1 MFEVKKVSRHWL
13 IRPLGGQFKRLRLP
27 AEANTVEL
35 SDNFLIVDDIVY
47 EIKLKGDDV
56 FVEKVPDISVG
67 EECLSDETDLNIVHG
82 VENIHLETNDTR
94 NQQSNR
100 KSDIEVEKNDDLL
113 ERQKHLA
120 LETGAT
126 KLFPVAI
133 IDETENNKSKLAC
146 SGNVPKQYKV
156 NQFMESSSETKATE
170 NEMSGQRLNEILT
183 ECNEEKSPIT
193 SLQISTEEND
203 NESRSE
209 MDSIHIPEDLLES
222 GQTEETSKIEIVKGI
237 DKVISTPYVVPVQ
250 SCFDKTERTCEFG
263 SKSSAQFPISEEIHV
278 KRNDLKGDYVTDRPR
293 EILRPNTR
301 L

>member
-1 MFEVKKVSRHWL
+1 MFEVKKVGRHWL

-27 AEANTVEL
+27 ADAETVEL

-47 EIKLKGDDV
+47 EIKSKGDDV
-56 FVEKVPDISVG
+56 FVELVPDISVG
-67 EECLSDETDLNIVHG
+67 EECLSDKKDLNIVHG

-100 KSDIEVEKNDDLL
+100 KSDIEIEKNDDLL

-126 KLFPVAI
+126 KMFPVAI

-156 NQFMESSSETKATE
+156 NQFKESSSESNATE
-170 NEMSGQRLNEILT
+170 NKMFDERLNEILT
-183 ECNEEKSPIT
+183 ECNEENSPIT
-193 SLQISTEEND
+193 SLQVSTEEND
-203 NESRSE
+203 NENTSE

-237 DKVISTPYVVPVQ
+237 DKG
-250 SCFDKTERTCEFG
+250 K
-263 SKSSAQFPISEEIHV
+263 
-278 KRNDLKGDYVTDRPR
+278 
-293 EILRPNTR
+293 
-301 L
+301 